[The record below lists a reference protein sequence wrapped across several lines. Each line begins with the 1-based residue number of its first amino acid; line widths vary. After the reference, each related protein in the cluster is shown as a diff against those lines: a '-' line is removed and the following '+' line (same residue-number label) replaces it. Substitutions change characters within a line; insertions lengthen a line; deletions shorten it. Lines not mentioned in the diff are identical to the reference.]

1 MLFQQYSKATS
12 RPLTYISLFSSAG
25 VGCYG
30 FKQANFQC
38 IATNEIVPRRLDV
51 QKFNNKCKYESGYI
65 CGDITDERVK
75 SSIYEQI
82 DLWKTWEMVEDVDV
96 VIATPP
102 CQGMSV
108 ANHKKSSDEIV
119 RNSLVIESI
128 KLVLNIKPKV
138 FIFENVPAFMKT
150 ICTDTDNIEKS
161 IQSAI
166 QRNLGKEYSYVWE
179 VINFKDYGACSSR
192 SRTVVI
198 GIRKDIADDISP
210 YDIFPRRKRVRTLRN
225 VIGHFPRL
233 TQMGE
238 IQADDIY
245 HSFRAYPEHMREWI
259 RHLKEGESAFDQE
272 EIDRI
277 PHQIIEGKRVEN
289 ARKNGDKY
297 RRQTWDKVG
306 PCVHTRNDQLAS
318 QNTIH
323 PEDDR
328 VFSIRELMSLMTVPF
343 DFKWSR
349 HELKELNALSLYEKK
364 AFLKKEEIKIRQSL
378 GEAVPTVIFHD
389 IAIQLKEILEKQR
402 LTEKEASDFILKKNL
417 TSKRELINFIHRNA
431 ERYSLSS
438 LMRLSELANT
448 KRTENSAYY
457 TNKSIITEIIKRL
470 PSTQEKTIRIL
481 EPSVGVGAFIPYI
494 ARRFASHEVFIDVVD
509 IDADSLDIFQTMLE
523 HMNLPSNVHVNI
535 ICDDFLLHTFSE
547 AYDYVIGNPPFGNVS
562 KQSKDLTLYI
572 KQACNKNT
580 KNIFSF
586 FLDKC
591 YTIAETVAL
600 VLPKSVLNAPEF
612 AVSRSRLSDGCIHSI
627 LDFGECG
634 FKGVLVET
642 VCIIC
647 SGAGNARNTTIFN
660 MIESDE
666 LIQKQS
672 YITDSFY
679 PYWLLYRNSFFD
691 SISKKLKFNC
701 FTVFRDR
708 QITNSQLNANTGV
721 RVLKSRNISDDGKE
735 IRDIE
740 GYDSYISLHLA
751 QKLAVY
757 KYINDENIYM
767 TPNMTYK
774 PRVMQKP
781 KGLIVNGSVAL
792 LFPRK
797 GIEVTNSQ
805 LEYFSSDE
813 YRQFYRIAR
822 NKQTRSLNID
832 SCSVF
837 FLGLLQPVTIKH
849 NSWTL

>member
-51 QKFNNKCKYESGYI
+51 QKYNKKCKYDSGYI
-65 CGDITDERVK
+65 CGDITEERVK
-75 SSIYEQI
+75 ASIYEQI

-108 ANHKKSSDEIV
+108 ANHKKSSVEIV

-128 KLVLNIKPKV
+128 KLVLKIKPKV

-161 IQSAI
+161 IQCAI

-198 GIRKDIADDISP
+198 GVRKDIADDISP
-210 YDIFPRRKRVRTLRN
+210 YDIFPRRKRARTLRN

-238 IQADDIY
+238 IQTDDIY

-259 RHLKEGESAFDQE
+259 RHLKEGESAFDQV

-343 DFKWSR
+343 EFKWSR

-389 IAIQLKEILEKQR
+389 IAIQLKEILEKKR

-417 TSKRELINFIHRNA
+417 TSKKELIDFIHLNA

-509 IDADSLDIFQTMLE
+509 IDSDSLDIFQAMLE
-523 HMNLPSNVHVNI
+523 HVHLPSNMHVNI
-535 ICDDFLLHTFSE
+535 ICNDFLLHNFSE
-547 AYDYVIGNPPFGNVS
+547 PYDYVIGNPPFGNVS
-562 KQSKDLTLYI
+562 KQSKDLPLYI
-572 KQACNKNT
+572 RHAYNKNT

-612 AVSRSRLSDGCIHSI
+612 AVSRSRLSEGSILSI
-627 LDFGECG
+627 LDFGEYG

-647 SGAGNARNTTIFN
+647 SGSVNAQNTTVFN
-660 MIESDE
+660 MIDSEE

-679 PYWLLYRNSFFD
+679 PYWILYRNSFFD
-691 SISKKLKFNC
+691 SVSKKLKFNC

-708 QITNSQLNANTGV
+708 QITNSQLNSNTGV

-751 QKLAVY
+751 QKLSVY
-757 KYINDENIYM
+757 KYVNNEDIYM

-781 KGLIVNGSVAL
+781 KGFIVNGSVAL

-797 GIEVTNSQ
+797 DIEVTSSQ

-837 FLGLLQPVTIKH
+837 FLGLLQPATI
-849 NSWTL
+849 

>member
-51 QKFNNKCKYESGYI
+51 QKFNNKCKYDSGYI

-82 DLWKTWEMVEDVDV
+82 NLWKTWEMVEDVDV

-108 ANHKKSSDEIV
+108 ANHKKSSVEIV

-128 KLVLNIKPKV
+128 RLVLNIKPKV

-161 IQSAI
+161 IQCAI

-192 SRTVVI
+192 SRTIVI

-210 YDIFPRRKRVRTLRN
+210 YDIFPRRKRARTLRN

-238 IQADDIY
+238 IQTDDIY
-245 HSFRAYPEHMREWI
+245 HSFRTYPEHMREWI
-259 RHLKEGESAFDQE
+259 RHLKEGECAFDQVE
-272 EIDRI
+272 ADRI
-277 PHQIIEGKRVEN
+277 PHQIIDGKRVEN

-297 RRQTWDKVG
+297 RRQSWDKVG

-389 IAIQLKEILEKQR
+389 IAIQLKEILEKQSI
-402 LTEKEASDFILKKNL
+402 TEKEASDFILKKNL
-417 TSKRELINFIHRNA
+417 TSKRELINFIHSNA
-431 ERYSLSS
+431 ERYSLAS
-438 LMRLSELANT
+438 LMRLTELANT

-494 ARRFASHEVFIDVVD
+494 ARRFVSHEIFIDVVD
-509 IDADSLDIFQTMLE
+509 IDSDSLDIFQTMLK
-523 HMNLPSNVHVNI
+523 HMHLPGNVHVNI
-535 ICDDFLLHTFSE
+535 ICDDFLLHTFNE
-547 AYDYVIGNPPFGNVS
+547 HYDYVIGNPPFGNVS
-562 KQSKDLTLYI
+562 KQSKDLPLYI
-572 KQACNKNT
+572 KQSFNKNT

-600 VLPKSVLNAPEF
+600 ILPKSVLNAPEF
-612 AVSRSRLSDGCIHSI
+612 SVSRSRLSDGCIHSI
-627 LDFGECG
+627 LDFGEYG

-647 SGAGNARNTTIFN
+647 SGSNDAQNTTVFN
-660 MIESDE
+660 MTDSEEI
-666 LIQKQS
+666 IQKQS
-672 YITDSFY
+672 YITAPLY
-679 PYWLLYRNSFFD
+679 PYWILYRNAFFD
-691 SISKKLKFNC
+691 SVAEKLKFNC

-708 QITNSQLNANTGV
+708 QITNGQLNPNSGI

-751 QKLAVY
+751 QKLSVY
-757 KYINDENIYM
+757 KYVDDEDIYM
-767 TPNMTYK
+767 TPNMTYN
-774 PRVMQKP
+774 PRVMRKP

-797 GIEVTNSQ
+797 DIEVTNSQ
-805 LEYFSSDE
+805 LEYFSSKE

-837 FLGLLQPVTIKH
+837 FLGLLQQETF
-849 NSWTL
+849 

>member
-51 QKFNNKCKYESGYI
+51 QKYNKKCKYDSGYI
-65 CGDITDERVK
+65 CGDITEEGVK
-75 SSIYEQI
+75 ASIYEQI

-108 ANHKKSSDEIV
+108 ANHKKSSVEIV

-128 KLVLNIKPKV
+128 KLVLKIKPKV

-161 IQSAI
+161 IQCAI

-198 GIRKDIADDISP
+198 GVRKDIADDISP
-210 YDIFPRRKRVRTLRN
+210 YDIFPRRKRARTLRN

-259 RHLKEGESAFDQE
+259 RHLKEGESAFDQV

-343 DFKWSR
+343 EFKWSR

-417 TSKRELINFIHRNA
+417 TSKKELIDFIHLNA

-509 IDADSLDIFQTMLE
+509 IDSDSLDIFQAMLE
-523 HMNLPSNVHVNI
+523 HMHLPGNMHVNI
-535 ICDDFLLHTFSE
+535 ICNDFLLHNFSE
-547 AYDYVIGNPPFGNVS
+547 PYDYVIGNPPFGNVS
-562 KQSKDLTLYI
+562 KQSKDLPLYI
-572 KQACNKNT
+572 RHAYNKNT

-591 YTIAETVAL
+591 YTTAETVAL

-612 AVSRSRLSDGCIHSI
+612 AVSRSRLSDGSIFSI
-627 LDFGECG
+627 LDFGEYG

-647 SGAGNARNTTIFN
+647 SASANAQNTTVFN
-660 MIESDE
+660 MIDSDE

-679 PYWLLYRNSFFD
+679 PYWILYRNAFFD
-691 SISKKLKFNC
+691 SVSEKLKFNC

-708 QITNSQLNANTGV
+708 QITNSQLNSNSGV

-751 QKLAVY
+751 QKLSVY

-797 GIEVTNSQ
+797 DIEVTNSQ

-837 FLGLLQPVTIKH
+837 FLGLLQPITI
-849 NSWTL
+849 

>member
-1 MLFQQYSKATS
+1 MLFQQYSKAS
-12 RPLTYISLFSSAG
+12 NRPLTYISLFSSAG

-51 QKFNNKCKYESGYI
+51 QKFNNKCKYDSGYI
-65 CGDITDERVK
+65 CGDITDEQVK

-108 ANHKKSSDEIV
+108 ANHKKSSVEIV

-128 KLVLNIKPKV
+128 KLVLKIKPKV

-166 QRNLGKEYSYVWE
+166 QRNLGKEYSYIWE

-198 GIRKDIADDISP
+198 GIRKNIADDISP
-210 YDIFPRRKRVRTLRN
+210 YDIFPRKKRARTLRN

-233 TQMGE
+233 AQMGE

-259 RHLKEGESAFDQE
+259 RHLNEGESAFDQV

-277 PHQIIEGKRVEN
+277 PHQIIDGRRVEN

-328 VFSIRELMSLMTVPF
+328 VFSIRELMSMMTVPF

-402 LTEKEASDFILKKNL
+402 LTERAASEIILKKNL
-417 TSKRELINFIHRNA
+417 TSKSELINFIHHNA

-438 LMRLSELANT
+438 LMRISELANT

-470 PSTQEKTIRIL
+470 PVTQEKTIHIL

-494 ARRFASHEVFIDVVD
+494 ARRFASHEVYIDVVD
-509 IDADSLDIFQTMLE
+509 IDSDSLEIFQAMLG
-523 HMNLPSNVHVNI
+523 HMRLPNNIHVNV
-535 ICDDFLLHTFSE
+535 ICDDFLLHAFKKS
-547 AYDYVIGNPPFGNVS
+547 YDYIIGNPPFGNIS
-562 KQSKDLTLYI
+562 RQSKDLPLYL
-572 KQACNKNT
+572 KQAFNKNT
-580 KNIFSF
+580 KNVFSF

-591 YTIAETVAL
+591 YAIAETVAL

-612 AVSRSRLSDGCIHSI
+612 SASRNRLSDGCIHAI
-627 LDFGECG
+627 LDFGEYG

-642 VCIIC
+642 ICIIC
-647 SGAGNARNTTIFN
+647 SSSIKGKNTTVFN
-660 MIESDE
+660 MIDSEE
-666 LIQKQS
+666 LTQEQS
-672 YITDSFY
+672 YITDSRY
-679 PYWLLYRNSFFD
+679 PYWILYRNVFFD
-691 SISKKLKFNC
+691 SVANKLKFDC

-708 QITNSQLNANTGV
+708 QITNKLLSSDGGV
-721 RVLKSRNISDDGKE
+721 RVIKSRNISDNGKE
-735 IRDIE
+735 ILDIE
-740 GYDSYISLHLA
+740 GYDSYISLPLA
-751 QKLAVY
+751 QKLAVF
-757 KYINDENIYM
+757 KYIDEKGIYM

-774 PRVMQKP
+774 PRVIQKP
-781 KGLIVNGSVAL
+781 LGVLVNGSVAL
-792 LFPRK
+792 LFPREN
-797 GIEVTNSQ
+797 IEITNFQ
-805 LEYFSSDE
+805 LEYFSSEE
-813 YRQFYRIAR
+813 YRQFYKIAR

-837 FLGLLQPVTIKH
+837 FLGLLQT
-849 NSWTL
+849 TTF

>member
-38 IATNEIVPRRLDV
+38 IATNEIIPRRLDV
-51 QKFNNKCKYESGYI
+51 QKFNNKCKYDSGYI

-82 DLWKTWEMVEDVDV
+82 GLWKTWEMVEDVDV

-108 ANHKKSSDEIV
+108 ANHKKSSVEIV

-161 IQSAI
+161 IQCAI

-198 GIRKDIADDISP
+198 GVRKDIADDISP
-210 YDIFPRRKRVRTLRN
+210 YDIFPRRKRARTLRN

-259 RHLKEGESAFDQE
+259 RHLKEGESAFDQVE
-272 EIDRI
+272 TDRI

-343 DFKWSR
+343 EFKWSR
-349 HELKELNALSLYEKK
+349 HELKELNALSLCEKK

-402 LTEKEASDFILKKNL
+402 ITEKEASDFILKKNL
-417 TSKRELINFIHRNA
+417 TSKKKLLEFIQRCA
-431 ERYSLSS
+431 ERYGLSS
-438 LMRLSELANT
+438 LMRLAELANT

-509 IDADSLDIFQTMLE
+509 IDSDSLDIFQTMLE
-523 HMNLPSNVHVNI
+523 HMHLPDNVHVNI

-547 AYDYVIGNPPFGNVS
+547 TYDYVIGNPPFGNVS
-562 KQSKDLTLYI
+562 KQSKDLALYI
-572 KQACNKNT
+572 KQAFNKNT

-647 SGAGNARNTTIFN
+647 SSAANAQNTTVFN
-660 MIESDE
+660 MIDSEE

-679 PYWLLYRNSFFD
+679 PYWILYRNAFFD
-691 SISKKLKFNC
+691 FVSKKLKFNC

-708 QITNSQLNANTGV
+708 QITNSQLNTNTGV

-751 QKLAVY
+751 QKLSVY

-797 GIEVTNSQ
+797 DIEVTSSQ

-837 FLGLLQPVTIKH
+837 FLGLLQPATI
-849 NSWTL
+849 

>member
-30 FKQANFQC
+30 FKQAGFQC

-51 QKFNNKCKYESGYI
+51 QKFNNKCKYDSGYI
-65 CGDITDERVK
+65 CGDITDESVK
-75 SSIYEQI
+75 ASIYEQI
-82 DLWKTWEMVEDVDV
+82 DLWKTWEMLEDVDV

-108 ANHKKSSDEIV
+108 ANHKKSSEEIV
-119 RNSLVIESI
+119 RNSLVVESI
-128 KLVLNIKPKV
+128 KLVLQIKPKV

-150 ICTDTDNIEKS
+150 ICTDSDNVEKS

-166 QRNLGKEYSYVWE
+166 QQNLGKEYSYVWE

-198 GIRKDIADDISP
+198 GIRKNIADDISP
-210 YDIFPRRKRVRTLRN
+210 YDIFPRRKRTRTLRD
-225 VIGHFPRL
+225 VIGRFPRL
-233 TQMGE
+233 EQMGE
-238 IQADDIY
+238 IQTDDIY

-259 RHLKEGESAFDQE
+259 RHLREGESAFDQVE
-272 EIDRI
+272 ADRI
-277 PHQIIEGKRVEN
+277 PHQIIDGKRVEN

-402 LTEKEASDFILKKNL
+402 LTEREASEIILKKNL
-417 TSKRELINFIHRNA
+417 TAKGKLIDFIHHHADRFT
-431 ERYSLSS
+431 LSS
-438 LMRLSELANT
+438 LMRLSELSNT

-457 TNKSIITEIIKRL
+457 TNKSIITEIIKRI
-470 PSTQEKTIRIL
+470 PDTQEKTIRIL

-509 IDADSLDIFQTMLE
+509 VDSASLEIFQAMLA
-523 HMNLPSNVHVNI
+523 HMALPSNIHINI
-535 ICDDFLLHTFSE
+535 ICDDFLQHYFSE
-547 AYDYVIGNPPFGNVS
+547 RYDYVIGNPPFGNVS
-562 KQSKDLTLYI
+562 RQSKDLPLYI
-572 KQACNKNT
+572 KQAFNKNT

-591 YTIAETVAL
+591 YAIAETVAL
-600 VLPKSVLNAPEF
+600 VLPKSILNAPEF
-612 AVSRSRLSDGCIHSI
+612 ATSRNRLADGCIYSI
-627 LDFGECG
+627 LDFGEYG

-647 SGAGNARNTTIFN
+647 SATTDAKNTIIFN
-660 MIESDE
+660 MIDSEE
-666 LIQKQS
+666 LTQNQS
-672 YITDSFY
+672 YITDEFY
-679 PYWLLYRNSFFD
+679 PYWLLYRNAFFD
-691 SISKKLKFNC
+691 SVSKKMDFNC

-708 QITNSQLNANTGV
+708 QITTNRLNPNAGV

-735 IRDIE
+735 IRDIA
-740 GYDSYISLHLA
+740 GYDSYISLPLA
-751 QKLAVY
+751 QKLTVY
-757 KYINDENIYM
+757 KYIDGEDIYM

-774 PRVMQKP
+774 PRVMPKP
-781 KGLIVNGSVAL
+781 KGIIANGSIAL
-792 LFPRK
+792 LFPK
-797 GIEVTNSQ
+797 KDLKVTKSQ

-837 FLGLLQPVTIKH
+837 FLGLLKAVTI
-849 NSWTL
+849 